1 MSCGGI
7 EIGASTHCIVLG
19 KEKVGG
25 SEFMCV
31 FFLFFLFFSRLDFQ
45 TVHSLPRLGNVKNKE
60 LVDMH

>member
-1 MSCGGI
+1 MSCGGT

-25 SEFMCV
+25 SESMCFC
-31 FFLFFLFFSRLDFQ
+31 FFFFCRLDFQ
-45 TVHSLPRLGNVKNKE
+45 TVHSLSRLGNVKNKE